1 MDNKTFLTRLSR
13 RMGCD
18 TRDAAAM
25 VAALSAVVRDECGAL
40 HSIAVP
46 GFGTFTG
53 IKHEETVSTD
63 LTTGRR
69 LLLPPQI
76 VLSFTPGSKLRKEV
90 ENG

>member
-13 RMGCD
+13 LLNCD
-18 TRDAAAM
+18 SGDASAL
-25 VAALSAVVRDECGAL
+25 VAALSAVVRNECGAL
-40 HSIAVP
+40 HTIAVP

-53 IKHEETVSTD
+53 IKHEESVSTD
-63 LTTGRR
+63 LTTGRS

-90 ENG
+90 DNG